1 MSAAFISAPQ
11 HQALA
16 RRSPV
21 VTHRNA
27 DGFVV
32 RVPTRYATPAPSRST
47 YRRRRLVLAAFVL
60 SLVGVVGLAATSGR
74 ADHGS
79 TTGSMRTYLV
89 QPGDTLWALADQF
102 HGALSQT
109 AYVDL
114 LVEVNGG
121 ATIQTGQ
128 QIVLP

>member
-1 MSAAFISAPQ
+1 MSAALISAPR

-16 RRSPV
+16 RRTPPV
-21 VTHRNA
+21 AGRQA

-32 RVPTRYATPAPSRST
+32 RVPTRYATPTPSRST

-60 SLVGVVGLAATSGR
+60 SMVGVVGLAATSGR

-121 ATIQTGQ
+121 ATIQAGQ